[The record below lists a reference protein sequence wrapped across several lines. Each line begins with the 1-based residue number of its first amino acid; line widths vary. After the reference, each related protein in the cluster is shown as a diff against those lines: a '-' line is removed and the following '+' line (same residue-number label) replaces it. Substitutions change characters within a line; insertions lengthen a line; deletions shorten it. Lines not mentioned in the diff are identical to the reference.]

1 MYGIHMFFIIKKLI
15 KKVKV
20 TKKNMFNNFVA
31 LKKKVFFKQ

>member
-31 LKKKVFFKQ
+31 LKKKVFF